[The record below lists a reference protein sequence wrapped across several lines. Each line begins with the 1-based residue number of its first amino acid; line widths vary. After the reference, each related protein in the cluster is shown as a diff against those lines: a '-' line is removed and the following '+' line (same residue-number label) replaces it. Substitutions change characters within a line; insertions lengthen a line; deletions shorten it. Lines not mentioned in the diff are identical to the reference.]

1 MKRMRV
7 VVASERRPKVEAVR
21 RALARLA
28 QVDGARWGECEVVAL
43 AATSGVRATPLS
55 DAETQ
60 RGARARAREAEREL
74 VTRGEN
80 ASLFLGLEGGLH
92 VESDGG
98 EKRVWLR
105 SWTYAT
111 DGVVGGFGCGPSVEL
126 PARIARAALR
136 GIDLAAVIDS
146 TTGRRDV
153 RSRGGT
159 WGYVTHELIGRAD
172 AFEASVVAA
181 LARFYNREAYE
192 DVRPIPE

>member
-55 DAETQ
+55 DAEIQ
-60 RGARARAREAEREL
+60 RGARTRARAAEREL
-74 VTRGEN
+74 VARGEG
-80 ASLFLGLEGGLH
+80 ASLYLGLEGGLH
-92 VESDGG
+92 VESDGE

-111 DGVVGGFGCGPSVEL
+111 DGAVEGFGCGPSVEL

-136 GIDLAAVIDS
+136 GVDP
-146 TTGRRDV
+146 
-153 RSRGGT
+153 